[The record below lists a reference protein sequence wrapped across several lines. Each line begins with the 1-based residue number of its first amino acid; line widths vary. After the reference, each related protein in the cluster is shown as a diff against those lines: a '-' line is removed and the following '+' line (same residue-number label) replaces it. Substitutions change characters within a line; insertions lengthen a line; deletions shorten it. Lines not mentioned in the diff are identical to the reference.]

1 MFSFYLLLSFRV
13 LEQKIGRTVHDGT
26 GREIV
31 WWLQLNCIFCNY
43 YKRYW
48 ERTKEFLDGWL
59 FSFSNL
65 MAFFA
70 ISPGL
75 SKQEVWSRL
84 LATLILKHTAY
95 FIGNYLCSKVPINK
109 IQTENSDKSG
119 RAFSSVSPLK
129 DDLKGQ
135 GVWKVHHKIHKTED
149 FYFPLWLASTS
160 TFHYYSL
167 FEIFDDLS
175 VLSSLVWSGWGSVK
189 KKNKRCLTFTCL
201 LQKPRMAMLEIS
213 YTFFYYVVCCNRLSI

>member
-1 MFSFYLLLSFRV
+1 MMALAEKSF
-13 LEQKIGRTVHDGT
+13 DGCNS
-26 GREIV
+26 IV
-31 WWLQLNCIFCNY
+31 YFVITI
-43 YKRYW
+43 KRYW

-189 KKNKRCLTFTCL
+189 KKIKDVSRSPVCYRSPEWPCLKLVILFFI
-201 LQKPRMAMLEIS
+201 MLSAVTHFVIS
-213 YTFFYYVVCCNRLSI
+213 R